1 MMRSGKRSDPSWEEE
16 EESEDVD
23 NMEPYDGKE
32 VADTDPVE
40 NPKLRRVSRSGG
52 RNRWGGVH
60 MLRTGKRSGQGAGTE
75 PGAGTGWGAN
85 FLRTLRGRAGL
96 ARRGGRRS
104 WFGGSHMMRS
114 GKRSSWGPC
123 GPDEDDIEE
132 DDDND
137 DLSPDAEDIL

>member
-1 MMRSGKRSDPSWEEE
+1 MMRSGKRSDPAWEDEE
-16 EESEDVD
+16 DDVD
-23 NMEPYDGKE
+23 NIEPYDGKE

-40 NPKLRRVSRSGG
+40 NPKLRRVSRAGG

-60 MLRTGKRSGQGAGTE
+60 MLRTGKRSGQGAGT
-75 PGAGTGWGAN
+75 GAGWGEN

-104 WFGGSHMMRS
+104 WFGGGHMMRS

-123 GPDEDDIEE
+123 GPDDDDIEV

-137 DLSPDAEDIL
+137 LVPDADDIL